1 MNIQVD
7 LLRAD
12 VELDRSFIPEL
23 DMHRPPARVRD
34 IDPYRVGR
42 TKHRATFEE
51 ATGYRVTENQKEA
64 ERAAWEVMDEEEAQ
78 EETAETPGTIPSVD
92 NAFRGLPLRERLQE
106 IMNRRKVSGAALAS
120 LFGVS
125 KMTVS
130 NWVSGKKPIPE
141 DAVPL
146 LVRWIESGTAPTAE
160 ELAARRSRRDET

>member
-1 MNIQVD
+1 
-7 LLRAD
+7 
-12 VELDRSFIPEL
+12 LDEKTLCHKLKVLCFVPE
-23 DMHRPPARVRD
+23 DYHTR
-34 IDPYRVGR
+34 
-42 TKHRATFEE
+42 HRANFEE
-51 ATGYRVTENQKEA
+51 ATGYRVTENQTEA
-64 ERAAWEVMDEEEAQ
+64 ERAAWEGMDEEEDMEAQ
-78 EETAETPGTIPSVD
+78 EETAAETSGGTFPSVD

-106 IMNRRKVSGAALAS
+106 VMKRRKVSGAALAP

-130 NWVSGKKPIPE
+130 NWISGKKPIPR